1 MTPSLKKI
9 EKRTRYDLVKRTKME
24 NFRLLNEQYAWHGQ
38 TVLIGDSI
46 TEIFNWYELFEN
58 YTRQTGQSVYNRG
71 ISGDTSDRLLER
83 LDCNALNITPRNLV
97 ILIGTNDLGVGAP
110 ISFTVENVEKIL
122 QQCRTSLPELNI
134 ILQAVYPVNKH
145 LSRDAVYMVG
155 RRKNETIARLNAEL
169 RPLAERYGA
178 HWLNL
183 TNALTDAHGDLSADY
198 GYDGLH
204 LNARGFE
211 IAARGILPLLAR

>member
-24 NFRLLNEQYAWHGQ
+24 NFRLLNEQYARHGQ
-38 TVLIGDSI
+38 TVLLGDSI

-58 YTRQTGQSVYNRG
+58 YTRQTGQAVYNRG

-83 LDCNALNITPRNLV
+83 LDCNALNIAPRNLV
-97 ILIGTNDLGVGAP
+97 LLIGTNDLGVGAP

-169 RPLAERYGA
+169 WPLAERYGA

-183 TNALTDAHGDLSADY
+183 TNNLTDAHGDLSAGY

>member
-1 MTPSLKKI
+1 MTPSLNKI

-24 NFRLLNEQYAWHGQ
+24 NFRLLNDQYARRGQ
-38 TVLIGDSI
+38 TVLLGDSI

-58 YTRQTGQSVYNRG
+58 YTRQTGQAVYNRG

-83 LDCNALNITPRNLV
+83 LDCNALNIAPHNLV

-122 QQCRTSLPELNI
+122 RRSRESLPELNLV
-134 ILQAVYPVNKH
+134 LQAVYPVNKH
-145 LSRDAVYMVG
+145 LSRDARYMVG
-155 RRKNETIARLNAEL
+155 RRENEIIVRLNAGL
-169 RPLAERYGA
+169 QPLAERYGA
-178 HWLNL
+178 HWLDLTPRLADAQGNL
-183 TNALTDAHGDLSADY
+183 SGEY
-198 GYDGLH
+198 CYDGLH

-211 IAARGILPLLAR
+211 IAAQGILPLLAR